1 MIKFKKPLTAISI
14 AASLAVVLGI
24 AAVSSAAEIVRT
36 GEGRNFYNNIMI
48 PAGAETLYLSGSGAQ
63 EQADGTWGIII
74 LL

>member
-36 GEGRNFYNNIMI
+36 GEGRNFYTTIMI
-48 PAGAETLYLSGSGAQ
+48 PAGAET
-63 EQADGTWGIII
+63 
-74 LL
+74 